1 MVIFQTNG
9 DKWQKRKVLM
19 MRSKWRQSIFA
30 LSLYI
35 FISASEPSNWTVE
48 VYKKAS
54 LTQRSPSLIKMY
66 CKHNN
71 MVYIF
76 DDMLLKQEILR
87 KAKYKSKEVA
97 FFYTEWSAPWS
108 LLWI

>member
-1 MVIFQTNG
+1 VTNDKKKCFNG
-9 DKWQKRKVLM
+9 KRKKFKWQNKKVLM
-19 MRSKWRQSIFA
+19 SRSKWRQSIFA
-30 LSLYI
+30 LSLYL
-35 FISASEPSNWTVE
+35 FIAASEPNNLTVE

-71 MVYIF
+71 MVIF

-87 KAKYKSKEVA
+87 TAKYKSKEVA
-97 FFYTEWSAPWS
+97 SF
-108 LLWI
+108 